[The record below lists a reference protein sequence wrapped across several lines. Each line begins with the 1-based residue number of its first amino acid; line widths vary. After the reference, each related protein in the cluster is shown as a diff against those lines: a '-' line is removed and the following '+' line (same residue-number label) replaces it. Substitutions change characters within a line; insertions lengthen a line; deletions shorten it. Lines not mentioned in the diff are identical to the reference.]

1 MNLLAQLLSLKENEV
16 VDADDD
22 YDGSV
27 YEREKKVSVLILRV
41 FRKCGIEVA
50 EHDDKHSGTRD
61 HGDHWGY
68 DVLYTEDDREASVTV
83 VEAELS
89 QLVKLQESGLIDGKC
104 EIMATSDQALRLT
117 FKVHA
122 NIASGNASLD

>member
-1 MNLLAQLLSLKENEV
+1 MKIAQLLSLKETDDV

-22 YDGSV
+22 HDDGS

-50 EHDDKHSGTRD
+50 EHDSQHSGVRD
-61 HGDHWGY
+61 RDDRWGY
-68 DVLYTEDDREASVTV
+68 DVLYSDDDKEAMVTV

-89 QLVKLQESGLIDGKC
+89 QLVKLNESGLIDGKC
-104 EIMATSDQALRLT
+104 EIMATSDQAIRLT